1 MQTTVIYFGLAI
13 NWLLLI
19 VSILLAVFSK
29 FKHTQFKQG
38 LYRFLNMALIIQVV
52 IAIALVFSS
61 TAISG
66 LITLSWLVIGLQLVC
81 NVICYKSVK
90 RRQARVK
97 PSLDHFSM
105 D

>member
-66 LITLSWLVIGLQLVC
+66 LITLSLLVIALQLVC

>member
-1 MQTTVIYFGLAI
+1 VA
-13 NWLLLI
+13 LI
-19 VSILLAVFSK
+19 VHI
-29 FKHTQFKQG
+29 
-38 LYRFLNMALIIQVV
+38 V
-52 IAIALVFSS
+52 IAVMLVFSR

>member
-97 PSLDHFSM
+97 PNLDHFSM

>member
-19 VSILLAVFSK
+19 VSVLLAMFSK

-38 LYRFLNMALIIQVV
+38 LYRFLNVALIVHIV
-52 IAIALVFSS
+52 IAVMLVFSS
-61 TAISG
+61 TVISG
-66 LITLSWLVIGLQLVC
+66 LITLSLLVIGLQLVC